1 MKKEEKARI
10 IDSLYEQIMAKPHM
24 YVTDI
29 SGLNAAAT
37 SNLRRA
43 CFRNGV
49 KLIMVKNTLLV
60 KALEKTGIDF
70 TELAPALKGTTAIML
85 SEVNKKPATVIK
97 EFRKRSDVPR
107 LKGAYVEESF
117 YLGDESLDTLVQIK
131 SKSELIGEI
140 VTLLQ
145 SPLQNVLGALASA
158 PNTVA
163 GLVKTLSE
171 KPEQA

>member
-1 MKKEEKARI
+1 MKKEEKAKI
-10 IDSLYEQIMAKPHM
+10 IDSLCEQLLAKPHL

-29 SGLNAAAT
+29 TGMNAAAT
-37 SNLRRA
+37 SNLRRS

-60 KALEKTGIDF
+60 KAMEKTGVDYS
-70 TELAPALKGTTAIML
+70 ELMPVLKGTTAIML
-85 SEVNKKPATVIK
+85 SDVNKAPASVIK
-97 EFRKRSDVPR
+97 EFRKRSEMPK

-117 YLGDESLDTLVQIK
+117 YLGDESLDALVQIK
-131 SKSELIGEI
+131 SKNELIGEI

-145 SPLQNVLGALASA
+145 SPLQNVLGALESA
-158 PNTVA
+158 PGTVA

-171 KPEQA
+171 RPE

>member
-1 MKKEEKARI
+1 MKKEEKAVI
-10 IDSLYEQIMAKPHM
+10 IDSLCEQIKAKPHM

-29 SGLNAAAT
+29 TGMNAAAT

-43 CFRNGV
+43 CFKNGV
-49 KLIMVKNTLLV
+49 KLIMVKNTLLE
-60 KALEKTGIDF
+60 KALEKTGVDYS
-70 TELAPALKGTTAIML
+70 ELMPTLKGTTAIML
-85 SEVNKKPATVIK
+85 SEVNKTPATVIK
-97 EFRKRSDVPR
+97 EFRKRSEMPK

-117 YLGDESLDTLVQIK
+117 YLGDESLDALVQIK

-145 SPLQNVLGALASA
+145 SPLQNVLGALESA

-171 KPEQA
+171 RPEQA

>member
-1 MKKEEKARI
+1 MKKEEKAVI
-10 IDSLYEQIMAKPHM
+10 IDSLCEQIKAKPHM

-29 SGLNAAAT
+29 TGMNAAAT

-43 CFRNGV
+43 CFKNGV
-49 KLIMVKNTLLV
+49 KLIMVKNTLLE
-60 KALEKTGIDF
+60 KALEKTGVDYS
-70 TELAPALKGTTAIML
+70 ELMPTLKGTTAIML
-85 SEVNKKPATVIK
+85 SEVNKTPATVIK
-97 EFRKRSDVPR
+97 EFRKRS
-107 LKGAYVEESF
+107 EMH
-117 YLGDESLDTLVQIK
+117 ESLDASVQIK

-145 SPLQNVLGALASA
+145 SPLQNVLGALESA

-171 KPEQA
+171 RPEQA

>member
-1 MKKEEKARI
+1 MLE
-10 IDSLYEQIMAKPHM
+10 
-24 YVTDI
+24 
-29 SGLNAAAT
+29 
-37 SNLRRA
+37 
-43 CFRNGV
+43 
-49 KLIMVKNTLLV
+49 
-60 KALEKTGIDF
+60 KALEKTGVDYS
-70 TELAPALKGTTAIML
+70 ELMPTLKGTTAIML
-85 SEVNKKPATVIK
+85 SEVNKTPATVIK
-97 EFRKRSDVPR
+97 EFRKRSEMPK

-145 SPLQNVLGALASA
+145 SPLQNVLGALESA

-171 KPEQA
+171 RPEQA